1 MPGASLFADIS
12 AAGRRELEA
21 RAVERR
27 FAAGE
32 VLFTAGSPARGLFVI
47 AEGRVRVTR
56 GGHGRPHVVHEEGPG
71 GTLGE
76 IPVFDG
82 GSYPATAVAR
92 EPTRCVVYT
101 PQAIAAAMDVDPKVG
116 WVIARGLARR
126 VRELLERV
134 DRFTARDVTARLAAV
149 IRERHRAGGGAAFTL
164 GQTHQELA
172 EELGTVREVVV
183 RSLRELRRR
192 GIIASAGR
200 GRYRVTGARGL
211 DAAAES

>member
-1 MPGASLFADIS
+1 MTDASLFSEIGT
-12 AAGRRELEA
+12 AARRELAA
-21 RAVERR
+21 RAVERH

-47 AEGRVRVTR
+47 QEGRVRVTR

-76 IPVFDG
+76 IPVFDEG
-82 GSYPATAVAR
+82 GYPATAVAR
-92 EPTRCVVYT
+92 EATRCLVYA
-101 PQAIAAAMDVDPKVG
+101 PRAIAAAMEVDPKVG

-126 VRELLERV
+126 VRVLL
-134 DRFTARDVTARLAAV
+134 DRLDRYRARDVTARLAEV
-149 IRERHRAGGGAAFTL
+149 VRERQRAGRGAPFAL

-200 GRYRVTGARGL
+200 GRYRVTDAAGL

>member
-1 MPGASLFADIS
+1 MADASLFADIG
-12 AAGRRELEA
+12 AAGRRELAA

-47 AEGRVRVTR
+47 VEGRVRVTR
-56 GGHGRPHVVHEEGPG
+56 GGGGRPHVVHEEGPG

-82 GSYPATAVAR
+82 GGYPATAVAR
-92 EPTRCVVYT
+92 EATRCVLYT
-101 PQAIAAAMDVDPKVG
+101 PQAIAAAMAVDPRVG
-116 WVIARGLARR
+116 WVIARNLARR
-126 VRELLERV
+126 VRGLLERL
-134 DRFTARDVTARLAAV
+134 DRLTARDVTARLAAV
-149 IRERHRAGGGAAFTL
+149 LLDLHQAGGGASFAL

-172 EELGTVREVVV
+172 EELGTVREIVV
-183 RSLRELRRR
+183 RSLRELRGR

-200 GRYRVTGARGL
+200 GRYRVTDPRALR
-211 DAAAES
+211 AASVS